1 MLTKRFALA
10 AFGLMLSIPALT
22 GVASAGDTRVLVAYL
37 DGGNELPALGDP
49 DAFGSA
55 TVTLVT
61 ATSLCFTITVQ
72 NLGAAGAPVAAT
84 VAHIH
89 TGNAGVAGGIFVPLA
104 VNATVP
110 FRIANC
116 IAVVPA
122 ATITALRGNP
132 GGFYVNVHT
141 AALPAGAVRGQLQP
155 E

>member
-61 ATSLCFTITVQ
+61 PTSLCFTITVQ
-72 NLGAAGAPVAAT
+72 NLGAAAT
-84 VAHIH
+84 AAHIH
-89 TGNAGVAGGIFVPLA
+89 SGNAGVAGVIFVPLA
-104 VNATVP
+104 VNASGP

-132 GGFYVNVHT
+132 GGFYVNIHT
-141 AALPAGAVRGQLQP
+141 AAFGAGAVRGQLQP

>member
-55 TVTLVT
+55 TVTLVS
-61 ATSLCFTITVQ
+61 ATSLCYTITVQ
-72 NLGAAGAPVAAT
+72 NLGAAAT
-84 VAHIH
+84 AAHIH
-89 TGNAGVAGGIFVPLA
+89 PGNAGVAGGIFVPLA
-104 VNATVP
+104 INALVP
-110 FRIANC
+110 YRIAGC
-116 IAVVPA
+116 IAALPA
-122 ATITALRGNP
+122 ATITALRSNP

-141 AALPAGAVRGQLQP
+141 AALGAGAVRGQLQF